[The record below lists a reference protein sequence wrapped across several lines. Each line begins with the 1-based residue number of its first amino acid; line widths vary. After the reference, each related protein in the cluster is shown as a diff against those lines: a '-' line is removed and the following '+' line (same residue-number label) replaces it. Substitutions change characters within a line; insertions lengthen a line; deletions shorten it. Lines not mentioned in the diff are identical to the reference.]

1 MQPIYTPIYLRIKL
15 KKMRKVI
22 ILLVVSFLSTASFAQ
37 ARLTTTEFAKNA
49 QPAVEIDIPFAPKT
63 VESAIEDKM
72 QKSGSKGKEI
82 KGFIVYRTV
91 SLTDFKNV
99 PYDLYFKTERKSRKE
114 KENSIVTLMVS
125 PGLEKFIGDT
135 TNAAVIEQAKLFLS
149 NLMPSIQAADLELQ
163 INDQDEA
170 SKKAEKKYNNLV
182 EDGIDLVKKKEKL
195 ENDIAENIK
204 KQADQKADMEKQK
217 QILTTLKGKRKQ

>member
-1 MQPIYTPIYLRIKL
+1 MK
-15 KKMRKVI
+15 KVI
-22 ILLVVSFLSTASFAQ
+22 ILLAAYFLNIAAFAQ

-49 QPAVEIDIPFAPKT
+49 QPGIEIDIPFAPKT

-72 QKSGSKGKEI
+72 QKSGSKGKET
-82 KGFIVYRTV
+82 KGFVVYRTV
-91 SLTDFKNV
+91 SLAEFKNI

-135 TNAAVIEQAKLFLS
+135 TNAQVIEQAKLFLM
-149 NLMPSIQAADLELQ
+149 NLMPSIQAADLEIQ
-163 INDQDEA
+163 INEQADA
-170 SKKAEKKYNNLV
+170 TTKAEKKYTNLV
-182 EDGIDLVKKKEKL
+182 EDGADLAKRKEKL
-195 ENDIAENIK
+195 EKDIEENIK

-217 QILTTLKGKRKQ
+217 AILTTLKGKRKQ